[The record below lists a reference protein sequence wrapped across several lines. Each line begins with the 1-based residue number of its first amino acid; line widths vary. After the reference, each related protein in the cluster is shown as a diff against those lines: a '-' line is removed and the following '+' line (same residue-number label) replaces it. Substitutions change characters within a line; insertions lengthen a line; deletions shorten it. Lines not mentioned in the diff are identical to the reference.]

1 MAWRKIQL
9 LSSAARTATVASDK
23 QQTPNIE
30 RAIVFIDVTAASAT
44 PSVVF
49 TIRGYAPKADGTP
62 ETYDLLASAAVTG
75 TGNTKLEVGPAIAAA
90 ANAAAQ
96 IAIPG
101 EWDVNAVHAD
111 ADSITY
117 SVSAWVYERP

>member
-1 MAWRKIQL
+1 MAWRKVQL
-9 LSSAARTATVASDK
+9 LPSEARTATEASAVQK
-23 QQTPNIE
+23 TPNIE
-30 RAIVFIDVTAASAT
+30 RLIVFIDATASAAT

-75 TGNTKLEVGPAIAAA
+75 TGNTKLEVGPGITAA

-96 IAIPG
+96 IAVPG
-101 EWDVNAVHAD
+101 EWDVNAAHANG
-111 ADSITY
+111 DSIMY